1 LKHHRDLKA
10 YQDVLNKFG
19 IPAID
24 ERFDF
29 VRLLGNLFLLP
40 PDSIKSYIKDNAL
53 ARVDFPLLRPYLMQ
67 RSDWSAFGLPGL
79 EAHVG
84 HSAAMEGESETADGI
99 PSSAVKGLRERLGT
113 GRLGAMMRELES
125 LKIGAE
131 DFKGFS
137 LPTMPSM
144 PSMQT
149 VQTMSGR
156 VLGTGGS

>member
-1 LKHHRDLKA
+1 M
-10 YQDVLNKFG
+10 NKFS

-40 PDSIKSYIKDNAL
+40 PDAIKAYIEDNAL
-53 ARVDFPLLRPYLMQ
+53 ARVDLPLLRPYLMQ
-67 RSDWSAFGLPGL
+67 RSDWGTFTLPGL
-79 EAHVG
+79 DGIVG
-84 HSAAMEGESETADGI
+84 QSAAVDGENETADGTL
-99 PSSAVKGLRERLGT
+99 SSGSRGLKERLGT

-131 DFKGFS
+131 DLKGFS

-149 VQTMSGR
+149 MGGR

>member
-1 LKHHRDLKA
+1 MNR
-10 YQDVLNKFG
+10 FG

-40 PDSIKSYIKDNAL
+40 PDAIKAYIEDNAL
-53 ARVDFPLLRPYLMQ
+53 ARVDLSLLRPYLMQ
-67 RSDWSAFGLPGL
+67 RSDWGTFTLPGL
-79 EAHVG
+79 DDVAG
-84 HSAAMEGESETADGI
+84 QSEGENETADGI
-99 PSSAVKGLRERLGT
+99 ITSGGRVLKERLAT
-113 GRLGAMMRELES
+113 GRLASMMRELES

-137 LPTMPSM
+137 LPAMPSI

-149 VQTMSGR
+149 MQTMSGR
-156 VLGTGGS
+156 VLGTGGLSQT